1 LVIRRRDRI
10 VALSLWHRGHCDA
23 HTHETRN
30 ADISASISLKGST
43 GAWRRA
49 NTNEVATDEEL
60 IEGLSLLLYRR
71 IATLIFLPADAGQ
84 QPSLEM
90 VNFDPAEA
98 AHQPGSGGV
107 NVVPIGWSR
116 LKPKAL

>member
-1 LVIRRRDRI
+1 MLTRTKRVTLGIAQRIDRRL
-10 VALSLWHRGHCDA
+10 AAG
-23 HTHETRN
+23 EY
-30 ADISASISLKGST
+30 
-43 GAWRRA
+43 
-49 NTNEVATDEEL
+49 NEVATDEEL